1 MKGLE
6 KTKKGLFA
14 RMGALFS
21 RDLDDEFYDELEE
34 TLILADTGVETALYL
49 VEQLRARVK
58 AQKIR
63 KAEDAR
69 ALLVDITAEVMQ
81 NDGPPFETPLLLLV
95 VGVNGA
101 GKTTSIG
108 RLSHA
113 FAQEGKKVLLA
124 AGDTFRAAAAEQL
137 SLWAQRTGAQF
148 VRGLEGGDPAA
159 VVFDAIQAGRARQCD
174 VIICDTAGRLHN
186 RKNLMDELA
195 KLRRVVDREFTGK
208 VLTLLVLDATTG
220 LNGVEQARV
229 FSEVSHVDGIAL
241 TKLDGTAKGGVALAV
256 THQYHLPM
264 WFCGV
269 GETQQ
274 DWLPFDARDFA
285 QSLFA

>member
-81 NDGPPFETPLLLLV
+81 NDGPPFETPLL
-95 VGVNGA
+95 
-101 GKTTSIG
+101 
-108 RLSHA
+108 
-113 FAQEGKKVLLA
+113 
-124 AGDTFRAAAAEQL
+124 
-137 SLWAQRTGAQF
+137 
-148 VRGLEGGDPAA
+148 
-159 VVFDAIQAGRARQCD
+159 
-174 VIICDTAGRLHN
+174 
-186 RKNLMDELA
+186 
-195 KLRRVVDREFTGK
+195 
-208 VLTLLVLDATTG
+208 
-220 LNGVEQARV
+220 
-229 FSEVSHVDGIAL
+229 
-241 TKLDGTAKGGVALAV
+241 
-256 THQYHLPM
+256 
-264 WFCGV
+264 
-269 GETQQ
+269 
-274 DWLPFDARDFA
+274 
-285 QSLFA
+285 